1 MLFGLFGKRS
11 GKGGYPEQARYKL
24 RDFVRF
30 RHRGEVRFG
39 FIHEARLGEDGKVLY
54 TIQMG
59 GECPTFVYNFPEES
73 IIGVLEK

>member
-1 MLFGLFGKRS
+1 MLFGLFKKRS
-11 GKGGYPEQARYKL
+11 KSGYPEEATYKF

-39 FIHEARLGEDGKVLY
+39 FIHEARVEGGEVLY

-59 GECPTFVYNFPEES
+59 GECPTFVYNYRES
-73 IIGVLEK
+73 DIIGKVNE

>member
-1 MLFGLFGKRS
+1 MLFNLFKKRS
-11 GKGGYPEQARYKL
+11 GKGGYPEQAKYKL

-39 FIHEARLGEDGKVLY
+39 FIHEARVDEDGTVLY

-59 GECPTFVYNFPEES
+59 GECPTFVYNYSEEK
-73 IIGVLEK
+73 IIGRIDP